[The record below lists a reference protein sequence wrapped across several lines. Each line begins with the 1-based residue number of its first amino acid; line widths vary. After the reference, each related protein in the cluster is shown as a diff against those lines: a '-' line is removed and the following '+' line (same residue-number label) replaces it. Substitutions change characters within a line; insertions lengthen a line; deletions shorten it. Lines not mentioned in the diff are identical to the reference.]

1 MYWVIHTC
9 LGFVGGISNFGN
21 IIRKNNALK
30 RVGFVVSVAFAI
42 LCLMFVF
49 PVYVEPEYTK
59 AAPGDPSPVTLDFVS
74 VRDVLVANVA
84 PSSVDGTAAKSSN
97 DDKAS
102 FNISTNNAT
111 GYTLNV
117 KVGEEESDENLMHE
131 EWRLETISRILESG
145 VDYDVFASNTS
156 FNNTWGII
164 PSTYFSDNTNNS
176 NNTDKLFPAT
186 ASGVVMAV
194 TDEPNSAA
202 DDYDTYYIGLGL
214 KVDYDTLAG
223 NYVNSTI
230 IAEYVANPVS
240 YSIYYYANTEDE
252 VTDMP
257 EFNPQSGLVMLEDN
271 PTVPLATAPTRD
283 GYVFMGW
290 CAGDDDSTSNITVED
305 EKDICNST
313 LYEAE
318 EEFSIDDSFNYYM
331 YAAWWPETIRII
343 YDGGELYY
351 NDEPTETRNEV
362 TYLNNVDYYTES
374 FTRYSHTPSVRDDG
388 TQSSYYT
395 NNYTMRDIIT
405 IEGAETLHIRL
416 TWGGESDAYDWVSFW
431 AGNYPD
437 YTAISNYS
445 TGVRCGSNTSGKY
458 GGGSHTSANNT
469 VECDIPGDTVTFAFR
484 SDSSQNGDGYGYYA
498 VVTADVMMPFEYLVS
513 VSDTYAVPATSF
525 SHAFLGWSEEPDALT
540 PTYLNEADIME
551 NSGYTFMDSPITLYA
566 VYDIYHDVIVNM
578 DENVDAVSF
587 VNPNYPA
594 QNVTTS
600 GSTIQLR
607 RGTEYIVT
615 ASIAR
620 TYTIDSWLTTGN
632 GVLGDVDENPTSY
645 VVLGDTTLSITSQEA
660 GPLQIIYDGNGLT
673 FEDDAT
679 TNVVTYDAS
688 VGVQYATMKYSHTP
702 NVRDDGTQSGNYS
715 HGYTKRDIITVE
727 GADTLHIRLTWGGES
742 DAYDWVSFWAGNYPS
757 YSAYSNYSTG
767 VKCGSNTSGKYGG
780 GSYMSASN
788 TVECDIPG
796 DTVTF
801 AFRSDGSGVGDG
813 YGYYAVVTGRD
824 ANYDWIDV
832 GEPTTSY
839 STFQKTVVSGEY
851 AVPDSDS
858 LYDFLGWSEDKDA
871 IVPTYVSEEDIKA
884 NFDALNGEVFT
895 LYAIYDRYLTVHFD
909 ANGGDGGS
917 MSDQIILNR
926 TTVNLTAVGLTRT
939 NHTFLWWNTEAD
951 DSGTRY
957 YDLASYAVSDV
968 NLGEV
973 RTLYAQWGELTTINV
988 TLDEHSRSVAV
999 YNENYP
1005 AYEIFNQNNNGD
1017 GTHTTTID
1025 IYVGIRYTVTATFAT
1040 GYEFKNWVTVENSV
1054 FENANSNPT
1063 IYTIS
1068 GDTTLS
1074 IVSRIITPPS
1084 RCSTPFPGYTY
1095 MQDLM
1100 QGDHN
1105 EILNSVNA
1113 NTQYYLRDVRDLKPY
1128 CVSKLADGNLWMT
1141 SDLYLGSIYETT
1153 TLTSA
1158 DSDLNGEFVLS
1169 IAETSDTKT
1178 QWGTA
1183 GTSDNL
1189 DSIHV
1194 YRYNTTKN
1202 LYNWHTAT
1210 GGTTHT
1216 SNSADTSICPVGW
1229 KMFTKLSGENYLL
1242 AVGVV
1247 KDTTTTTILTNAPQN
1262 FTDGLYDSSSMAEY
1276 TNRAY
1281 WTSDGF
1287 FYSSGGY
1294 YDGYYFGISNSR
1306 VSTSSGYQ
1314 KWYGLG
1320 VRCILASPSYTV
1332 TVSMD
1337 SDISSVT
1344 LTDASGNVQTATE
1357 GNPDVILKQGVSYII
1372 TINTDSVHELASW
1385 ETSENGTLSSTTD
1398 APATYNVVGAATL
1411 TATSQVKQPLSTCST
1426 PVPGITYMQEL
1437 DDSNM
1442 ASVVNSIETGV
1453 QYYLRDRRDNTPYCV
1468 SKIANAIWMTQNL
1481 RIVGTVSAEDSNFT
1495 GDDVNISTNDF
1506 KNNKTNCNS
1515 SNGYNNICS
1524 HAADVLDARTTSL
1537 NTKQLGVWYN
1547 YAAATAG
1554 KITGSS
1560 NSNAAAEDICPV
1572 GWHMPFYNTDRRAG
1586 SFQSVTNSSN
1596 RSSFNVVRGSY
1607 YIDGTFGNN
1616 SYGYWWSASL
1626 YSSSSRYAMYGYS
1639 NTSYGLEGWGRYS
1652 GLNIRCVKELTLPTE
1667 VSIDSNIDEV
1677 TFVAGDETR
1686 VANRENPTVY
1696 LTYGVTY
1703 NITATPK
1710 TGSEFVGWSTTEN
1723 GTLGSETSNPTTYVV
1738 TGENILTISGQVMCN
1753 TPVPGVTYMQ
1763 DITASNK
1770 GLVLAGMT
1778 TDAAYYILDSRDDE
1792 RYCVS
1797 RLADGN
1803 LWLIDNLRLNLA
1815 DATVLANV
1823 DETNTNA
1830 DATSLN
1836 YLKNGGG
1843 TTSDQY
1849 ATSGV
1854 AEWGNDV
1861 TFASSHSYSDP
1872 LIATSGACGND
1883 TTCIDMPLAGQWA
1896 MDDTV
1901 PLASSY
1907 GRGSGKVGAYY
1918 NYCAAS
1924 AGSYCYGDGNTGY
1937 GTSVDDASQDIC
1949 PSGWRMPTGGNNGEY
1964 SVLRSMYDNDDGR
1977 YRAALSLSLTGYF
1990 NDGLAY
1996 SQGTNGLINS
2006 ATRNDDGSMFNVG
2019 FSASAIN
2026 LLDTSSRSFG
2036 ASVRCILES
2045 PSYEITV
2052 HMDENVN
2059 SVTVIDAFDNA
2070 TSLVDGNTIT
2080 LKQGVSY
2087 TIMADYASGYGMD
2100 SWSTSEEGI
2109 ITNAALPTTTYVING
2124 DATLTLASKQLVG
2137 LEAPATCDT
2146 PVPNYTYMQDIRA
2159 SVKTALL
2166 NDLAVN
2172 APYYLRDAR
2181 DNEPY
2186 CVSKLA
2192 DGKLWLLDNL
2202 RLDLTDETVF
2212 ANISEKNTNA
2222 SATSINYLKNGG
2234 GTTSDKY
2241 AINGV
2246 AEWSSSGINYTYS
2259 RPLISTGGNCDT
2271 GSTGTGGGYCANDPE
2286 AGQWNKNSIPKYN
2299 GTEMISGNGSGK
2311 IGVYYN
2317 YCAATAGS
2325 YCYGNGTSYGSSS
2338 GNATEDVCPLGWR
2351 LPTGG
2356 SSGEFRNL
2364 CNVVTGT
2371 TCSSE
2376 TSMTYTDASSL
2387 QYILSTPISGYSR
2400 INAYSQGLTAD
2411 FWSSTRYNNYH
2422 VYYMTIYSAKILSQ
2436 YYNYRYEG
2444 RSIRCILK

>member
-21 IIRKNNALK
+21 IIRKNGALR
-30 RVGFVVSVAFAI
+30 RVGFASSVVFTL

-49 PVYVEPEYTK
+49 PVYIEPDYTK

-74 VRDVLVANVA
+74 IKDVLVASVT
-84 PSSVDGTAAKSSN
+84 PSDVDGTAAKSSN

-111 GYTLNV
+111 GYTLNI
-117 KVGEEESDENLMHE
+117 KVGEEESDEALIHDDY
-131 EWRLETISRILESG
+131 RLNTISRILEDG
-145 VDYDVFASNTS
+145 VDYDVFATNSS

-164 PSTYFSDNTNNS
+164 PSTYFSSNTNNV
-176 NNTDKLFPAT
+176 NNTDKLFPVT
-186 ASGVVMAV
+186 ASGVTMAV

-223 NYVNSTI
+223 SYTNSTI

-240 YSIYYYANTEDE
+240 YAIHYYANTEDE

-271 PTVPLATAPTRD
+271 PTVPLAAAPARE

-290 CAGDDDSTSNITVED
+290 CYGEGDNTSNITVED
-305 EKDICNST
+305 EKDICGST

-318 EEFSIDDSFNYYM
+318 QEFSIDDSFDYYM
-331 YAAWWPETIRII
+331 YAAWWPETVRII
-343 YDGGELYY
+343 YDSGELYY

-362 TYLNNVDYYTES
+362 TYLNNVDYNMEL
-374 FTRYSHTPSVRDDG
+374 FTRYSHTPNVSDNG
-388 TQSSYYT
+388 TRNYYYSDYYT
-395 NNYTMRDIIT
+395 MNSIVT

-416 TWGGESDAYDWVSFW
+416 TWGGESDRYDWVSFW

-437 YTAISNYS
+437 YSAYNNYG
-445 TGVRCGSNTSGKY
+445 TGVKCGSNTTGKY
-458 GGGSHTSANNT
+458 GGGSYTSASNT

-484 SDSSQNGDGYGYYA
+484 SDSSGQGDGYGYYA
-498 VVTADVMMPFEYLVS
+498 VVTAAVPVLFEYLTPIS
-513 VSDTYAVPATSF
+513 ETYAVPSTSF
-525 SHAFLGWSEEPDALT
+525 EHAFLGWSEEPNALT
-540 PTYLNEADIME
+540 PTYLNETDVME

-578 DENVDAVSF
+578 DENVKAISF
-587 VNPNYPA
+587 VNPNYPV

-615 ASIAR
+615 AR
-620 TYTIDSWLTTGN
+620 TTRGYTVDYWLTTGN
-632 GVLGDVDENPTSY
+632 GTLGDTDENPTSY
-645 VVLGDTTLSITSQEA
+645 VVLGDATLGVTSKEA

-673 FEDDAT
+673 YEDDAT
-679 TNVVTYDAS
+679 TNIVTYDAH
-688 VGVQYATMKYSHTP
+688 GDIQRATTRYSHTP
-702 NVRDDGTQSGNYS
+702 NVRDDGTQNGNYTNS
-715 HGYTKRDIITVE
+715 YTKRDIITIE
-727 GADTLHIRLTWGGES
+727 GAETLHIRLTWGGES
-742 DAYDWVSFWAGNYPS
+742 DAFDWVSFWAGNYPD
-757 YSAYSNYSTG
+757 YSAYNNYSTG
-767 VKCGSNTSGKYGG
+767 IKCGSNTSGKYGG
-780 GSYMSASN
+780 GSHTSDSN

-801 AFRSDGSGVGDG
+801 AFRSDGSQVGDG
-813 YGYYAVVTGRD
+813 YGYYAVVMGKD
-824 ANYDWIDV
+824 ADNLWVNV
-832 GEPTTSY
+832 GEPTTQFGS
-839 STFQKTVVSGEY
+839 SQKTVMSGEY
-851 AVPDSDS
+851 AVPDSNS

-871 IVPTYVSEEDIKA
+871 IVPTYVSEEDIKN
-884 NFDALNGEVFT
+884 NFDGYNGEVFT

-909 ANGGDGGS
+909 ANSGDGGS

-926 TTVNLTAVGLTRT
+926 TTENLAAVGFTKT

-957 YDLASYAVSDV
+957 YDLASYAVSHVD
-968 NLGEV
+968 LGEV
-973 RTLYAQWGELTTINV
+973 RTLYAQWGELTTIPV
-988 TLDEHSRSVAV
+988 TLDEHSRSVAI

-1017 GTHTTTID
+1017 GTHTVTVD

-1040 GYEFKNWVTVENSV
+1040 GYEFNNWATAENGV
-1054 FENANSNPT
+1054 FDNANSNPT
-1063 IYTIS
+1063 VYTIS
-1068 GDTTLS
+1068 GDTALS

-1113 NTQYYLRDVRDLKPY
+1113 NTQYYLRDERDLKPY

-1158 DSDLNGEFVLS
+1158 DSDLNGEFVLP
-1169 IAETSDTKT
+1169 IIETSDTKT
-1178 QWGTA
+1178 QWGILDSTE
-1183 GTSDNL
+1183 NL
-1189 DSIHV
+1189 DVVHV
-1194 YRYNTTKN
+1194 YNYNTTKN
-1202 LYNWHTAT
+1202 LYNWYTAT
-1210 GGTTHT
+1210 GGVTYTNH
-1216 SNSADTSICPVGW
+1216 SADTSICPAGW
-1229 KMFTKLSGENYLL
+1229 KLFTKADGGNYLL
-1242 AVGVV
+1242 ARGVE
-1247 KDTTTTTILTNAPQN
+1247 D
-1262 FTDGLYDSSSMAEY
+1262 YSSSTGFLTSSPQYFTNGFYRGDNMSTY
-1276 TNRAY
+1276 TDIAY
-1281 WTSDGF
+1281 WTSDGWQNSSTGIYYAYMF
-1287 FYSSGGY
+1287 GVYSNA
-1294 YDGYYFGISNSR
+1294 IR
-1306 VSTSSGYQ
+1306 TSYGYQ
-1314 KWYGLG
+1314 KFDGLG

-1332 TVSMD
+1332 NTVMD
-1337 SDISSVT
+1337 DNISEVVYTGPDGGRQIATLDAPEVT
-1344 LTDASGNVQTATE
+1344 
-1357 GNPDVILKQGVSYII
+1357 LKQGISYVV
-1372 TINTDSVHELASW
+1372 TINTDDGYELASW
-1385 ETSENGTLSSTTD
+1385 ETTENGTLSSTTD
-1398 APATYNVVGAATL
+1398 APATYNVVGIATL
-1411 TATSQVKQPLSTCST
+1411 TATSQIKQPLSTCET

-1437 DDSNM
+1437 NDANM
-1442 ASVVNSIETGV
+1442 ASVVNSMEAGA

-1468 SKIANAIWMTQNL
+1468 SRIANAIWMTQNL
-1481 RIVGTVSAEDSNFT
+1481 RIVGTISAEDSNFT
-1495 GDDVNISTNDF
+1495 GDDVNVSANDF
-1506 KNNKTNCNS
+1506 KKARTNCNS
-1515 SNGYNNICS
+1515 SNSYNNICS
-1524 HAADVLDARTTSL
+1524 HAADVLEVRATNTD
-1537 NTKQLGVWYN
+1537 TKQLGVWYN
-1547 YAAATAG
+1547 YTAVTAG

-1560 NSNAAAEDICPV
+1560 NSNVATEDICPI
-1572 GWHMPFYNTDRRAG
+1572 GWHIPVYNTDGRTG
-1586 SFQSVTNSSN
+1586 SINSMINSADH
-1596 RSSFNVVRGSY
+1596 SSFNTIKGGY
-1607 YIDGTFGNN
+1607 LYDGKINN
-1616 SYGYWWSASL
+1616 YGYGYWWSSSV
-1626 YSSSSRYAMYGYS
+1626 YNYYTRYTMWSSSYYNFGYEAWSRYYGMFV
-1639 NTSYGLEGWGRYS
+1639 
-1652 GLNIRCVKELTLPTE
+1652 RCVKELTLPTE
-1667 VSIDSNIDEV
+1667 VSMDSNIEKI
-1677 TFVAGDETR
+1677 TFVAGNETQ
-1686 VANRENPTVY
+1686 VANHNNSTVY
-1696 LTYGVTY
+1696 LTYGITY

-1723 GTLGSETSNPTTYVV
+1723 GTLGSVTSNPTTYVV
-1738 TGENILTISGQVMCN
+1738 TGENILTISGQVMCDA
-1753 TPVPGVTYMQ
+1753 PVPDVTYMQ
-1763 DITASNK
+1763 DITLNNK
-1770 GLVLAGMT
+1770 NSVMAGMMPE
-1778 TDAAYYILDSRDDE
+1778 AAYYILDARDEE

-1803 LWLIDNLRLNLA
+1803 LWMIDNLRLNLA

-1823 DETNTNA
+1823 DENNTNA
-1830 DATSLN
+1830 DATSLG

-1849 ATSGV
+1849 AVNGV
-1854 AEWGNDV
+1854 AEWGDDATYTN
-1861 TFASSHSYSDP
+1861 SHSYSDP
-1872 LIATSGACGND
+1872 LIAMSGSCSDSASCTNEAAD
-1883 TTCIDMPLAGQWA
+1883 GQWTK
-1896 MDDTV
+1896 DDVV

-1949 PSGWRMPTGGNNGEY
+1949 PSGWRMPTSGNTGEY
-1964 SVLRSMYDNDDGR
+1964 NTLRSLYNNDDNK
-1977 YRAALSLSLTGYF
+1977 YRAVLSLSLTGYF

-1996 SQGTNGLINS
+1996 NQGTSGLIGS
-2006 ATRNDDGSMFNVG
+2006 ATRNDNSSMFNVN
-2019 FSASAIN
+2019 FSASTIN
-2026 LLDTSSRSFG
+2026 TLDTSSRSYG
-2036 ASVRCILES
+2036 VSVRCVLES
-2045 PSYEITV
+2045 SSYELIV

-2059 SVTVIDAFDNA
+2059 SVTIIDPFDNA
-2070 TSLVDGNTIT
+2070 TNMVDGDTIM
-2080 LKQGVSY
+2080 LKQGVYY
-2087 TIMADYASGYGMD
+2087 TIMADYASGYGID
-2100 SWSTSEEGI
+2100 NWASSEEGT
-2109 ITNAALPTTTYVING
+2109 ITNAALPTTTYMIDGN
-2124 DATLTLASKQLVG
+2124 ATLTLISKQLVG

-2166 NDLAVN
+2166 NDLTVN
-2172 APYYLRDAR
+2172 TPYYLRDAR

-2212 ANISEKNTNA
+2212 ANLSGKNTNA
-2222 SATSINYLKNGG
+2222 SAASINYLKNGG

-2246 AEWSSSGINYTYS
+2246 VEWSGSGINYSYS
-2259 RPLISTGGNCDT
+2259 RPLISAGGNCDT
-2271 GSTGTGGGYCANDPE
+2271 GNSGTGGGYCANDPE
-2286 AGQWNKNSIPKYN
+2286 AGQWNKNSTPKYN
-2299 GTEMISGNGSGK
+2299 GTEMVSGNGSGK

-2325 YCYGNGTSYGSSS
+2325 YCYGNGTSSGSPS

-2356 SSGEFRNL
+2356 GSGEYRSL
-2364 CNVVTGT
+2364 CSAITGT
-2371 TCSSE
+2371 TCS
-2376 TSMTYTDASSL
+2376 TDVSMTYTDTNSL
-2387 QYILSTPISGYSR
+2387 QYVLSTPISGYSR
-2400 INAYSQGLTAD
+2400 AVAYSQGLTGD
-2411 FWSSTRYNNYH
+2411 FWSSTRNSNSSM
-2422 VYYMTIYSAKILSQ
+2422 YYMTLYSARVLSQ
-2436 YYNYRYEG
+2436 YSGYRYEG
-2444 RSIRCILK
+2444 RSIRCVLK